1 MAKELNIDMELIRVK
16 PSNNFANV
24 NGSVTGGG
32 MGSEGNCSVNILITT
47 ILKIRGI
54 LGIKW
59 LNKTILGLE
68 QPLILDKP
76 SIHL

>member
-32 MGSEGNCSVNILITT
+32 MGSEGNCSVNIKYFNNNHIEDQRNSWNKMVEQNHTRTGTT
-47 ILKIRGI
+47 SHFG
-54 LGIKW
+54 
-59 LNKTILGLE
+59 
-68 QPLILDKP
+68 
-76 SIHL
+76 